1 MKEKSK
7 RSLGGLHN
15 MNNEMHLQFPAKSIN
30 ESFARLVIIGFVA
43 PLDPSSQEMTE
54 IKTIVSEGVT
64 NAIIHGYEDDTEG
77 MIKMSATLCGRRL
90 KVTIQDFGKGIE
102 NIELAKQPLYTTKSQ
117 EERSG
122 LGFMIMESFS
132 DHFEVQSSPGVG
144 TTIIF
149 EKEFLEDV
157 QALEA

>member
-1 MKEKSK
+1 
-7 RSLGGLHN
+7 

-30 ESFARLVIIGFVA
+30 ESFARLVIMGFIA

-64 NAIIHGYEDDTEG
+64 NAIIHGYEDHEEG
-77 MIKMSATLCGRRL
+77 VITMSASLVGRRL
-90 KVTIQDFGKGIE
+90 KVIIKDSGKGIE
-102 NIELAKQPLYTTKSQ
+102 NIELAKQPLYTTKSE

-132 DHFEVQSSPGVG
+132 DQFEVQSAPGLG
-144 TTIIF
+144 TTIVF
-149 EKEFLEDV
+149 EKEFLAHE
-157 QALEA
+157 QS

>member
-1 MKEKSK
+1 
-7 RSLGGLHN
+7 

-30 ESFARLVIIGFVA
+30 ESFARLVIIGFIA

-64 NAIIHGYEDDTEG
+64 NAIIHGYEDNEEG
-77 MIKMSATLCGRRL
+77 MIELSASLCGRRL
-90 KVTIQDFGKGIE
+90 RVTIKDFGKGIE

-132 DHFEVQSSPGVG
+132 DQFEVQSSLGVG
-144 TTIIF
+144 TTIVF
-149 EKEFLEDV
+149 EKEFLGPES
-157 QALEA
+157 AIEA

>member
-1 MKEKSK
+1 
-7 RSLGGLHN
+7 

-30 ESFARLVIIGFVA
+30 ESFARLVIMGFIA

-64 NAIIHGYEDDTEG
+64 NAIIHGYEDNEEG
-77 MIKMSATLCGRRL
+77 LITMSASLVGRRL
-90 KVTIQDFGKGIE
+90 KVTIKDSGRGID
-102 NIELAKQPLYTTKSQ
+102 NIELAKQPLYTTKSE

-132 DHFEVQSSPGVG
+132 DHFEVQSTPGLG
-144 TTIIF
+144 TTLVF
-149 EKEFLEDV
+149 EKEFAAHE
-157 QALEA
+157 QSYK